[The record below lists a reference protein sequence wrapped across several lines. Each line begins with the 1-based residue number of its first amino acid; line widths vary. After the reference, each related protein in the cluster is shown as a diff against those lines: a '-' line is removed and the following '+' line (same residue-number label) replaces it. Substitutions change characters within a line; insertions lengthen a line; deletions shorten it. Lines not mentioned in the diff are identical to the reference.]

1 VRNTTRTGRVPA
13 LAALVA
19 AALSGCHFFAAEAS
33 LELSLPGPPP
43 GWPAGVEVSSYRILW
58 RGAEGELRE
67 AEADGDADDL
77 SLRIPRREGLSV
89 LVYPRFAGGRFE
101 TRPAAA
107 VYPHHAGGDGVLEP
121 RYEHG
126 FTGLVL
132 HAALFSRPAFNTAR
146 LLEEVTL
153 RAAGNPWAFDL
164 ERVIEKLAA
173 GSFSTIY
180 LRPRDH
186 YPVEIPVAPGAYL
199 PDNPL
204 REPVTATGPDPSIL
218 IELTPGLH
226 RFMREDEEMVV
237 TVSVG
242 EDGTVRVFER

>member
-1 VRNTTRTGRVPA
+1 MSRA
-13 LAALVA
+13 LTLTALVA
-19 AALSGCHFFAAEAS
+19 VAFTGCRFFAAEVS
-33 LELSLPGPPP
+33 LELSLPGTPP
-43 GWPAGVEVSSYRILW
+43 GWPGDTEVSSYRVLW
-58 RGAEGELRE
+58 RGAKGERRE
-67 AEADGDADDL
+67 VEADGDAEKL
-77 SLRIPRREGLSV
+77 SIRIPRREGLSV

-126 FTGLVL
+126 FAGLVL
-132 HAALFSRPAFNTAR
+132 HSALFSRPTFNSAR

-153 RAAGNPWAFDL
+153 RADGNPWAFDL

-180 LRPRDH
+180 LRPQDT
-186 YPVEIPVAPGAYL
+186 YPVEIPVAAGVYL
-199 PDNPL
+199 QDNPL
-204 REPVTATGPDPSIL
+204 RVPVTATVPPPALL
-218 IELTPGLH
+218 IGLTPGLH
-226 RFMREDEEMVV
+226 RFMREDEAVVV

-242 EDGTVRVFER
+242 DEGTVRVFER